1 MSIAMPETPR
11 ALVVDDEPGIS
22 EMISDALQDE
32 GYEVSTAR
40 NAAEAF
46 ERMRKEDFGLLV
58 LDVMLPD
65 MDGILVHNRVKALD
79 PQLARQTIFI
89 SGWTKAPEVHEYLE
103 SVGTFLP
110 KPFSIQDLLKLARSL
125 N

>member
-1 MSIAMPETPR
+1 MTVTSPDVLR
-11 ALVVDDEPGIS
+11 ALVVDDEPGIC

-32 GYEVSTAR
+32 GYEVSTAK

-46 ERMRKEDFGLLV
+46 ERMRERDFGLLI

-79 PQLARQTIFI
+79 PALARQTIFI
-89 SGWTKAPEVHEYLE
+89 SGWTKAPEVHAYLE
-103 SVGTFLP
+103 SVGSFLP
-110 KPFSIQDLLKLARSL
+110 KPFSIQDLLRIARSM